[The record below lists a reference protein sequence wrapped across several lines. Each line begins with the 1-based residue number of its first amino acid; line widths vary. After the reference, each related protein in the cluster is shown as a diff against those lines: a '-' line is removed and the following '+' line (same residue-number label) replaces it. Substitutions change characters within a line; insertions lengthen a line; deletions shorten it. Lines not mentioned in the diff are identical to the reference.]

1 MEKNLPT
8 IVSIGGTEVEDIDHI
23 VHLFNKAKIPLAINQ
38 CVSLYPSEPRDL
50 ELNQIP
56 FLIQR
61 YPDNIIG
68 LSSHEYQDYMLSL
81 AIAYGMGART
91 FERHIDI
98 PHPTNMSAYNM
109 LPEQC
114 ETWFKTFRIIKQMC
128 GTKTER
134 LRVPPCKEI
143 EYINEH
149 VRGLFAKRNLIP
161 GDVISLENFYMAV
174 PTHKGQLSCR
184 EVVVGGTVTGHI
196 KKDHPLMLD
205 EVKADYLKDENLI
218 RTIRERGMAFD
229 KNQ

>member
-1 MEKNLPT
+1 
-8 IVSIGGTEVEDIDHI
+8 
-23 VHLFNKAKIPLAINQ
+23 
-38 CVSLYPSEPRDL
+38 
-50 ELNQIP
+50 
-56 FLIQR
+56 
-61 YPDNIIG
+61 
-68 LSSHEYQDYMLSL
+68 MLSL